1 MSSSLFTLPI
11 VDTEHSLR
19 QQHPYN
25 CFFFIGKMKS
35 ARLFYVLA
43 LIDLVIYQSRS
54 GSESD
59 KILSLGAEP
68 FVATMDKRF
77 SGRNFFCLFG

>member
-1 MSSSLFTLPI
+1 MLTLNI
-11 VDTEHSLR
+11 VSGNNILTTV
-19 QQHPYN
+19 
-25 CFFFIGKMKS
+25 FFIGKMKS

-43 LIDLVIYQSRS
+43 LIYLVIYESTS